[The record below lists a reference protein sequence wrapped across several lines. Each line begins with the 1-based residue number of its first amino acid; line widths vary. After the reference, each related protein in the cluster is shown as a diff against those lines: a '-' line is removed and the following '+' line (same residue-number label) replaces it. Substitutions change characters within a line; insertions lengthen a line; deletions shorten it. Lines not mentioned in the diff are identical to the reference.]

1 MDMQTDQLLPPIRVV
16 FDVSIKGAALKL
28 VTVRSALL
36 VENKLLEA
44 MELRLDN
51 TTLRSNDLQHLVI
64 PSEQVIPVPLSYAWS
79 KMTGKNMF
87 LFCSKDQDRSCF
99 NPKFTVLKQLFKK
112 QWSNFNPVPEK
123 LVKTKSSIVLNNC
136 KISLKWIHN
145 FNFLFFFALYFSP
158 SCGH

>member
-87 LFCSKDQDRSCF
+87 F
-99 NPKFTVLKQLFKK
+99 VLFKG
-112 QWSNFNPVPEK
+112 SRSK
-123 LVKTKSSIVLNNC
+123 LLQSKVHCVKTTLQCVQIQRLNR
-136 KISLKWIHN
+136 KK
-145 FNFLFFFALYFSP
+145 
-158 SCGH
+158 

>member
-99 NPKFTVLKQLFKK
+99 NLEVSPSYFNPKFTVLKKLSNVFKSTDQIVK
-112 QWSNFNPVPEK
+112 SKKKEK
-123 LVKTKSSIVLNNC
+123 KKKKKS
-136 KISLKWIHN
+136 
-145 FNFLFFFALYFSP
+145 P
-158 SCGH
+158 QPG